1 MIELAQRCLG
11 TESVLQMPLYSPSMT
26 RRRFAQTTTSMALA
40 ASVTKKFAL
49 AFDAEDEQNEVK
61 VGLIA
66 DLHFGN
72 LAPDG
77 IERFKVFRKAV
88 ENEKP
93 DHMVQLG
100 DFCFGEPAAKK
111 LMDEWKAIK
120 TDKYHV
126 LGNHDMDKDTKASIQ
141 KFWGMEKRYYDFDQ
155 NGWKFIV
162 LDMNHLKK
170 GDEYIPYGNANFYVD
185 ASMRTWA
192 DPEQLT
198 WLNKTLAESVL
209 PVIIYTHQPIGQR
222 PDSPQQRP
230 ILAILKKHTSTP
242 SRPKVRAVICGHQHD
257 DWHREIDRIHHVCIN
272 SASYLWKDRRP
283 WPYQEALFTF
293 MEIKDGNLT
302 LTGTKTTWRE
312 RPDGV
317 DRVPTISA
325 RDLQLG

>member
-1 MIELAQRCLG
+1 MRKQPPC
-11 TESVLQMPLYSPSMT
+11 TT
-26 RRRFAQTTTSMALA
+26 RRRFVQSAAGTALGVSVTTTSALA
-40 ASVTKKFAL
+40 L
-49 AFDAEDEQNEVK
+49 AGTEERSAVK

-77 IERFKVFRKAV
+77 IERFKVFRQAV

-93 DHMVQLG
+93 DHLVQLG

-111 LMDEWKAIK
+111 LMDEWNAIK

-170 GDEYIPYGNANFYVD
+170 GDAYIPYGNANFYVNPG
-185 ASMRTWA
+185 MRTWA
-192 DPEQLT
+192 DPEQLA
-198 WLNKTLAESVL
+198 WLDKTLAESTL
-209 PVIIYTHQPIGQR
+209 PVIVYTHQPIGHR

-230 ILAILKKHTSTP
+230 KFAILKKHTSKP

-257 DWHREIDRIHHVCIN
+257 GWHREIDRVHHVCIN
-272 SASYLWKDRRP
+272 SASYLWEDGRP
-283 WPYQEALFTF
+283 WPYEEALFTF
-293 MEIKDGNLT
+293 MEIKGGHLT
-302 LTGTKTTWRE
+302 LTGTKTTWKE
-312 RPDGV
+312 RPEGV
-317 DRVPTISA
+317 KTVPAISA
-325 RDLQLG
+325 RDLALQ

>member
-1 MIELAQRCLG
+1 
-11 TESVLQMPLYSPSMT
+11 MT

-209 PVIIYTHQPIGQR
+209 
-222 PDSPQQRP
+222 
-230 ILAILKKHTSTP
+230 
-242 SRPKVRAVICGHQHD
+242 
-257 DWHREIDRIHHVCIN
+257 
-272 SASYLWKDRRP
+272 
-283 WPYQEALFTF
+283 
-293 MEIKDGNLT
+293 
-302 LTGTKTTWRE
+302 
-312 RPDGV
+312 
-317 DRVPTISA
+317 
-325 RDLQLG
+325 LG